1 LFFNFYTKSANLNE
15 GNISHFGC
23 FKWRK
28 IKQSRNKM
36 NLSEVISSEVE
47 CDLVIADTIRPV
59 IGDCNTESPQI
70 IVVCDENEP
79 IFGC

>member
-1 LFFNFYTKSANLNE
+1 
-15 GNISHFGC
+15 
-23 FKWRK
+23 
-28 IKQSRNKM
+28 M